1 MLDFEG
7 IPYEINETDSETY
20 IDTFVKGLK
29 TDEMIYTDFVIIG
42 GDGLF
47 SQLINAMHKH
57 YEREKL
63 LKYPIGL
70 IPGGTT
76 NALC

>member
-7 IPYEINETDSETY
+7 LQYEINETDSETY

-29 TDEMIYTDFVIIG
+29 PQEMVYTEFVIVG

-47 SQLINAMHKH
+47 SQLINSMFKH
-57 YEREKL
+57 YESEKL
-63 LKYPIGL
+63 MKYPIGL

-76 NALC
+76 NAL